1 LETGNPDDFHKLIG
15 RAMDDTAFRGMLLDP
30 DQRSQALR
38 QVGIENPTKEQL
50 SAIASALDAIGRA
63 ADTFGVMKAAM

>member
-1 LETGNPDDFHKLIG
+1 
-15 RAMDDTAFRGMLLDP
+15 MLLDP

>member
-1 LETGNPDDFHKLIG
+1 
-15 RAMDDTAFRGMLLDP
+15 MDDTAFRGMLLDP